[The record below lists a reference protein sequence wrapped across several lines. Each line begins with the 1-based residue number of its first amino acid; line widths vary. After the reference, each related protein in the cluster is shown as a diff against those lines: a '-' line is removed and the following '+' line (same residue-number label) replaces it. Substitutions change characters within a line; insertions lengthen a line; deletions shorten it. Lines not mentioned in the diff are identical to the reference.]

1 MRTPNRRPA
10 SRDRDDDWALPASRA
25 AIEPYVRLAAAI
37 IANAMKD
44 LRERD
49 TIRALDALLWLM
61 GDGLLFLRC
70 LDGFEGID
78 PVGLLEVISKGE
90 RMERQ
95 NKGLVAEVF
104 SGELAAMTPRELA
117 IFRKLLEA
125 RLPEFVQELAAEV
138 RESQPAERDP
148 LPESTFA

>member
-1 MRTPNRRPA
+1 MANDNHYTPG
-10 SRDRDDDWALPASRA
+10 DGALPASRA
-25 AIEPYVRLAAAI
+25 SQEPYVRLAAAV

-49 TIRALDALLWLM
+49 PVRALDALLWLM

-78 PVGLLEVISKGE
+78 PVGLLEAITKGE
-90 RMERQ
+90 RMNRQ
-95 NKGLVAEVF
+95 NKGLVVEVF
-104 SGELAAMTPRELA
+104 RGELAAMTPRELA
-117 IFRKLLEA
+117 RFRVLLET

-138 RESQPAERDP
+138 RESQPAERDQ